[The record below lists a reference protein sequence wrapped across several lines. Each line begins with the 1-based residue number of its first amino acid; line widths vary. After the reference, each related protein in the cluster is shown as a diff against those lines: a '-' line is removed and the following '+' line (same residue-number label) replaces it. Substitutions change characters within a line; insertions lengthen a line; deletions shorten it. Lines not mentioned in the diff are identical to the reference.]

1 MYIVFSDFKA
11 VQRFEVAA
19 RFGQLCLICY
29 DISIY
34 SHLVIS
40 FNRFISV
47 YFPTH
52 YSAIFTRRFT
62 NVLILGIVSLSFFF
76 SLYLVFVS
84 CQMGFSIK
92 RWMLDYVSPPCNMT
106 HVFYAEFMRGL
117 VVICMFAIVN
127 TCTFT
132 RMSFHNRR
140 KQGTT
145 AFDSVQKVKR
155 RLVERTFVQQVTI
168 QGAIYVIELVTYF
181 YLAQYFPIDPN
192 DVDGD
197 PNRWPNFL
205 LTTYAWILVHTL
217 DGVVTL
223 IFNRQFRGF
232 LRKVFTKSKS
242 TQINSKSISKAASG
256 GDHQHPAS

>member
-1 MYIVFSDFKA
+1 
-11 VQRFEVAA
+11 
-19 RFGQLCLICY
+19 
-29 DISIY
+29 
-34 SHLVIS
+34 
-40 FNRFISV
+40 
-47 YFPTH
+47 
-52 YSAIFTRRFT
+52 
-62 NVLILGIVSLSFFF
+62 
-76 SLYLVFVS
+76 
-84 CQMGFSIK
+84 MGFSIK

-140 KQGTT
+140 KQ
-145 AFDSVQKVKR
+145 
-155 RLVERTFVQQVTI
+155 VTI

-217 DGVVTL
+217 DG
-223 IFNRQFRGF
+223 
-232 LRKVFTKSKS
+232 
-242 TQINSKSISKAASG
+242 
-256 GDHQHPAS
+256 